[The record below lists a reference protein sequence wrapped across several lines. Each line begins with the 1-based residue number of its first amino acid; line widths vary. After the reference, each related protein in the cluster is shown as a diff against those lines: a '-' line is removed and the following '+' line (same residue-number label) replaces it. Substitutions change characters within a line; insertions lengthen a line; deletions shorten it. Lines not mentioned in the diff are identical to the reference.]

1 MKDPAYLEEAKSQKM
16 EVDPMTGEEMETLLK
31 SIYASPPEL
40 VQRLKSSS
48 INTASEIDRRGREPD
63 MDDRDQGA
71 SALLALSI
79 ALVEHRARRPPPTLR
94 TSTAARRC
102 ASWSAT
108 GPAPATTCMPACSAR
123 HLTKHLPGQP
133 VIVIQNMPGA
143 ASLTMTNY
151 LYNVAAR
158 DGTAIGLPA
167 RGLFIEPLFGNE
179 NAKFEARKFTWIGSM
194 SRDAALCFSWHT
206 SGIATIDDAKKRE
219 VLVGSSGVNGSSHQF
234 PMLVNAL
241 IGTKFKPLLGY
252 VDSAG
257 VGLAMERGELEGY
270 CSFTWGSIK
279 SARPKW
285 IEEKQIKILLQL
297 TLTQASG
304 ASECSVGDGLWRRT
318 RPSRQAFTLVFADQE
333 MGRPVVAP
341 AGCSGRSRRAR
352 CGRPSTQRW
361 RTRNS
366 SPRPPACRS
375 TSIRSMERRWSSVLD
390 PALRH
395 PEGSH

>member
-1 MKDPAYLEEAKSQKM
+1 MNAAIK
-16 EVDPMTGEEMETLLK
+16 TL
-31 SIYASPPEL
+31 
-40 VQRLKSSS
+40 VV
-48 INTASEIDRRGREPD
+48 
-63 MDDRDQGA
+63 
-71 SALLALSI
+71 LALSVVSLSI
-79 ALVEHRARRPPPTLR
+79 AGTTAVADVADFYRGKNLRILVGYGPGAGYDVYARLL
-94 TSTAARRC
+94 
-102 ASWSAT
+102 
-108 GPAPATTCMPACSAR
+108 GR

-133 VIVIQNMPGA
+133 VVIIQNMPGA

-151 LYNVAAR
+151 MYNVAPR

-194 SRDAALCFSWHT
+194 SRDAALCFTWHT

-285 IEEKQIKILLQL
+285 IEQKQINILLQL
-297 TLTQASG
+297 TLSRHRELPHIPLAMDL
-304 ASECSVGDGLWRRT
+304 AKDEAA
-318 RPSRQAFTLVFADQE
+318 RQAFALVFGDQE

-341 AGCSGRSRRAR
+341 
-352 CGRPSTQRW
+352 PDV
-361 RTRNS
+361 
-366 SPRPPACRS
+366 PPDRVA
-375 TSIRSMERRWSSVLD
+375 
-390 PALRH
+390 ALRQAFDATMRDQEFLAEASRMAIDID
-395 PEGSH
+395 PIDGKAVEQVLARLYATPKEVIERVAAIYADRATK

>member
-1 MKDPAYLEEAKSQKM
+1 MNAAIK
-16 EVDPMTGEEMETLLK
+16 TL
-31 SIYASPPEL
+31 
-40 VQRLKSSS
+40 VV
-48 INTASEIDRRGREPD
+48 
-63 MDDRDQGA
+63 
-71 SALLALSI
+71 LALSVASLSI
-79 ALVEHRARRPPPTLR
+79 AGATAVADVADFYRGKNLRILVGYGPGAGYDVYARLL
-94 TSTAARRC
+94 
-102 ASWSAT
+102 
-108 GPAPATTCMPACSAR
+108 GR

-133 VIVIQNMPGA
+133 VVIIQNMPGA

-151 LYNVAAR
+151 MYNVAPR

-194 SRDAALCFSWHT
+194 SRDAALCFTWHT

-285 IEEKQIKILLQL
+285 IEQKQINILLQL
-297 TLTQASG
+297 TLSKHRELPHIPLAMDL
-304 ASECSVGDGLWRRT
+304 AKDEVA
-318 RPSRQAFTLVFADQE
+318 RQAFALVFGDQE

-341 AGCSGRSRRAR
+341 
-352 CGRPSTQRW
+352 PDV
-361 RTRNS
+361 
-366 SPRPPACRS
+366 PPDRVA
-375 TSIRSMERRWSSVLD
+375 
-390 PALRH
+390 ALRQAFDATMRDQEFLAEAGRMAIDID
-395 PEGSH
+395 PIDGQAAEQVLARLYATPKDVIERVAAIYADRGAK

>member
-1 MKDPAYLEEAKSQKM
+1 MFSARGMLAFSFAAGLTVGTCAAADV
-16 EVDPMTGEEMETLLK
+16 VDF
-31 SIYASPPEL
+31 Y
-40 VQRLKSSS
+40 
-48 INTASEIDRRGREPD
+48 RGKN
-63 MDDRDQGA
+63 
-71 SALLALSI
+71 
-79 ALVEHRARRPPPTLR
+79 LR
-94 TSTAARRC
+94 TLVGYGPGAGYDVYARLL
-102 ASWSAT
+102 
-108 GPAPATTCMPACSAR
+108 GR

-133 VIVIQNMPGA
+133 VVVIQNMPGA

-151 LYNVAAR
+151 MYNVAPR

-241 IGTKFKPLLGY
+241 LGTKFKPLLGY

-285 IEEKQIKILLQL
+285 IEQKQINILLQL
-297 TLTQASG
+297 TLRKHRELADIPL
-304 ASECSVGDGLWRRT
+304 AMELAKDE
-318 RPSRQAFTLVFADQE
+318 PSRQAFTLVFGDQE

-341 AGCSGRSRRAR
+341 
-352 CGRPSTQRW
+352 PDV
-361 RTRNS
+361 
-366 SPRPPACRS
+366 PPDRVA
-375 TSIRSMERRWSSVLD
+375 
-390 PALRH
+390 ALRQAFNATMLDQEFLADASRMAIDID
-395 PEGSH
+395 PIDGKAVEQVLARLYATPKDVIERVAAIYADRASK